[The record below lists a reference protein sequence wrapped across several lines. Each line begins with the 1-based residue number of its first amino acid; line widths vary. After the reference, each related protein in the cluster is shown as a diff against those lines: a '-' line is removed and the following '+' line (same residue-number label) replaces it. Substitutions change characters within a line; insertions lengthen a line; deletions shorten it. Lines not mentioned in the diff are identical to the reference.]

1 MTVQEMHYAV
11 DQGLQK
17 VASSVYD
24 YFLPEEVDFWLNR
37 AQERYIK
44 QRLYKQTD
52 PKKVGFEGNVK
63 RMDDLRMLI
72 TVDYEDGVAASAG
85 TDLVPIDFVNF
96 DLPIDYMFLVNA
108 RVQFH
113 VNHCGE
119 QVDSADPVVTR
130 DLRIVEQDKVYQQL
144 QNPFGKTK
152 AEAPLAVVFDDNV
165 RVFQEREKFI
175 LKTLRLDYLRVPV
188 DITLSTSVDCE
199 LAEHTHHE
207 IVDLTVKSIIEAIES
222 PRYQTTS
229 IEQQQSE

>member
-1 MTVQEMHYAV
+1 MTVQEIHFAV

-24 YFLPEEVDFWLNR
+24 YFLPQEVDFWLNR

-72 TVDYEDGVAASAG
+72 TADYTDGV
-85 TDLVPIDFVNF
+85 TPQPLQDFIDF

-108 RVQFH
+108 RVTMH

-119 QVDSADPVVTR
+119 QVDTLDPEVMR
-130 DLRIVEQDKVYQQL
+130 DLRIVEQDKVYQHQ
-144 QNPFGKTK
+144 QNPFAKTK
-152 AEAPLAVVFDDNV
+152 AEFPLAVVFDEEV
-165 RVFQEREKFI
+165 RVFQDKERFI
-175 LKTLRLDYLRVPV
+175 LKTLHLDYLRQPV

>member
-37 AQERYIK
+37 AQERFIK

-52 PKKVGFEGNVK
+52 PKRVGFEGNIK

-72 TVDYEDGVAASAG
+72 TVDYEDGV
-85 TDLVPIDFVNF
+85 VPSSTVDFVNF

-119 QVDSADPVVTR
+119 QVDTADPLVVR
-130 DLRIVEQDKVYQQL
+130 DLRIVEQDKVYQHQ
-144 QNPFGKTK
+144 QNPFGKTR
-152 AEAPLAVVFDDNV
+152 AEAPVATIFDDDV
-165 RVFQEREKFI
+165 RVFQEKEKFI

-188 DITLSTSVDCE
+188 DITLLTSVDCE

>member
-1 MTVQEMHYAV
+1 MTVQEMHFAV

-37 AQERYIK
+37 AQERFIK

-72 TVDYEDGVAASAG
+72 TADYTDGV
-85 TDLVPIDFVNF
+85 VPQPTVDFIDF

-108 RVQFH
+108 RVTMH

-119 QVDSADPVVTR
+119 QVDSADPEVMR
-130 DLRIVEQDKVYQQL
+130 DLRIVEQDKVYQHQ
-144 QNPFGKTK
+144 QNPFAKTK
-152 AEAPLAVVFDDNV
+152 AEFPLAVVFDEEV
-165 RVFQEREKFI
+165 RVFQDKERFI
-175 LKTLRLDYLRVPV
+175 LKTLHLDYLRQPV

>member
-37 AQERYIK
+37 AQERYNK

-72 TVDYEDGVAASAG
+72 TADYTDGV
-85 TDLVPIDFVNF
+85 TPQPTVNFIDF

-108 RVQFH
+108 RVTMH

-119 QVDSADPVVTR
+119 QVDDADPQVTR
-130 DLRIVEQDKVYQQL
+130 DLRIVEQDKVYQHQ
-144 QNPFGKTK
+144 QNPFAKTK
-152 AEAPLAVVFDDNV
+152 AEFPLAVVFDEEV
-165 RVFQEREKFI
+165 RVFQEKERFI
-175 LKTLRLDYLRVPV
+175 LKTLHLDYLRQPV

-207 IVDLTVKSIIEAIES
+207 IVDLAVKSIIEAIES

>member
-24 YFLPEEVDFWLNR
+24 YFLAEEVDFWLNR

-44 QRLYKQTD
+44 QRLYGQTD
-52 PKKVGFEGNVK
+52 PKGLGFEGNVK

-72 TVDYEDGVAASAG
+72 SVDYTDGVQPNSA
-85 TDLVPIDFVNF
+85 VDFVNF

-108 RVQFH
+108 RVTFH

-119 QVDSADPVVTR
+119 QVDAQDPEATR
-130 DLRIVEQDKVYQQL
+130 DLRIVEQDKVYQHQ
-144 QNPFGKTK
+144 QNPFAKTR
-152 AEAPLAVVFDDNV
+152 AEYPLAIVYDDEI
-165 RVFQEREKFI
+165 RVYQDSEKFI
-175 LKTLRLDYLRVPV
+175 LKTLHMDYLRQPV

-207 IVDLTVKSIIEAIES
+207 IVDLAVKSIIEAIES

>member
-1 MTVQEMHYAV
+1 MTVQEMHFAV

-37 AQERYIK
+37 AQERFIK

-72 TVDYEDGVAASAG
+72 TADYTDGV
-85 TDLVPIDFVNF
+85 VPQSSVDFIDF

-108 RVQFH
+108 RVTMH

-119 QVDSADPVVTR
+119 QVDTADPTVMR
-130 DLRIVEQDKVYQQL
+130 DLRIVEQDKVYQHQ
-144 QNPFGKTK
+144 QNPFAKTK
-152 AEAPLAVVFDDNV
+152 AEFPLAVVFDEEV
-165 RVFQEREKFI
+165 RVFQDKERFI
-175 LKTLRLDYLRVPV
+175 LKTLHLDYLRQPV

>member
-44 QRLYKQTD
+44 QRLYRQTD
-52 PKKVGFEGNVK
+52 PKQIGFEGNVK
-63 RMDDLRMLI
+63 RMDDLRLI
-72 TVDYEDGVAASAG
+72 ITADYTDGVTPDPTVDF
-85 TDLVPIDFVNF
+85 INF

-108 RVQFH
+108 RVTFH

-119 QVDSADPVVTR
+119 QVDTADPLVTR
-130 DLRIVEQDKVYQQL
+130 DLRIVEQDKVYQHQ
-144 QNPFGKTK
+144 QNPFAKTK
-152 AEAPLAVVFDDNV
+152 PEYPLAVVYDDEV
-165 RVFQEREKFI
+165 RVFQDSEKFI
-175 LKTLRLDYLRVPV
+175 LKTLHLDYLRQPV
-188 DITLSTSVDCE
+188 AITLATSVDCE

-207 IVDLTVKSIIEAIES
+207 IVDLAVKSIIEAIES

>member
-24 YFLPEEVDFWLNR
+24 YFLADEVDFWLNR

-44 QRLYKQTD
+44 QRLYRATD
-52 PKKVGFEGNVK
+52 PKKIGFEGNVK

-72 TVDYEDGVAASAG
+72 TADYTDGVTPDA
-85 TDLVPIDFVNF
+85 TVNFINF

-108 RVQFH
+108 RVTFH

-119 QVDSADPVVTR
+119 QVDTADPESTR
-130 DLRIVEQDKVYQQL
+130 DLRIVEQDKVYQHQ
-144 QNPFGKTK
+144 QNPFAKTK
-152 AEAPLAVVFDDNV
+152 AEYPLAVVYDDEV
-165 RVFQEREKFI
+165 RVFQDNERFI
-175 LKTLRLDYLRVPV
+175 LKTLHLDYLRQPV

-207 IVDLTVKSIIEAIES
+207 IVDLAVKSIIEAIES

>member
-24 YFLPEEVDFWLNR
+24 YFLADEVDFWLNR
-37 AQERYIK
+37 AQERFIK
-44 QRLYKQTD
+44 QRLYRATD
-52 PKKVGFEGNVK
+52 PKKIGFEGNVK

-72 TVDYEDGVAASAG
+72 TVDYTDGV
-85 TDLVPIDFVNF
+85 TPDNTVDFINF

-108 RVQFH
+108 RVTFH

-119 QVDSADPVVTR
+119 QVDAEDPESTR
-130 DLRIVEQDKVYQQL
+130 DLRIVEQDKVYQHQ
-144 QNPFGKTK
+144 QNPFAKTK
-152 AEAPLAVVFDDNV
+152 AEYPLAVVFDDEV
-165 RVFQEREKFI
+165 RVFQDNEKFI
-175 LKTLRLDYLRVPV
+175 LKTLHLDYLRQPV
-188 DITLSTSVDCE
+188 DINLSTSVDCE

-207 IVDLTVKSIIEAIES
+207 IVDLAVKSIIEAIES

>member
-1 MTVQEMHYAV
+1 MTVQEMHFAV

-24 YFLPEEVDFWLNR
+24 YFLPQEVDFWLNR

-72 TVDYEDGVAASAG
+72 TADYTDGV
-85 TDLVPIDFVNF
+85 TPQPLQDFIDF

-108 RVQFH
+108 RVTMH

-119 QVDSADPVVTR
+119 QVDTLDPEVMR
-130 DLRIVEQDKVYQQL
+130 DLRILEQDKVYQHQ
-144 QNPFGKTK
+144 QNPFAKTK
-152 AEAPLAVVFDDNV
+152 AEFPLAVVFDEEV
-165 RVFQEREKFI
+165 RVFQDKERFI
-175 LKTLRLDYLRVPV
+175 LKTLHLDYLRLPV
-188 DITLSTSVDCE
+188 DINLSTSVDCE

>member
-1 MTVQEMHYAV
+1 MTVQEMHFAV

-37 AQERYIK
+37 AQERFIK

-72 TVDYEDGVAASAG
+72 TADYTDGV
-85 TDLVPIDFVNF
+85 VPQPTVDFIDF

-108 RVQFH
+108 RVTMH

-119 QVDSADPVVTR
+119 QVDSADPEVMR
-130 DLRIVEQDKVYQQL
+130 DLRIVEQDKVYQHQ
-144 QNPFGKTK
+144 QNPFAKTK
-152 AEAPLAVVFDDNV
+152 AEFPLAVVFDEEV
-165 RVFQEREKFI
+165 RVFQDKERFI
-175 LKTLRLDYLRVPV
+175 LKTLHLDYLRQPV

-207 IVDLTVKSIIEAIES
+207 IVDLAVKSIIEAIES

>member
-24 YFLPEEVDFWLNR
+24 YFLAEEVDFWLNR
-37 AQERYIK
+37 AQERFIK
-44 QRLYKQTD
+44 QRLYKNTD
-52 PKKVGFEGNVK
+52 PKKVGFEGNIK

-72 TVDYEDGVAASAG
+72 TADYTDGVTPNDG
-85 TDLVPIDFVNF
+85 VDFIDF

-108 RVQFH
+108 RVTMH

-119 QVDSADPVVTR
+119 QVDTADPEVIR
-130 DLRIVEQDKVYQQL
+130 DLRIVEQDKVYQHQ
-144 QNPFGKTK
+144 QNPFAKTR
-152 AEAPLAVVFDDNV
+152 AEYPLAIVFDDEV
-165 RVFQEREKFI
+165 RVFQENERFI
-175 LKTLRLDYLRVPV
+175 LKTLHLDYLRQPV

>member
-1 MTVQEMHYAV
+1 MTVQEMHFAV

-24 YFLPEEVDFWLNR
+24 YFLPQEVDFWLNR

-72 TVDYEDGVAASAG
+72 TADYTDGV
-85 TDLVPIDFVNF
+85 TPQPLQDFIDF

-108 RVQFH
+108 RVTMH

-119 QVDSADPVVTR
+119 QVDTLDPEVMR
-130 DLRIVEQDKVYQQL
+130 DLRIVEQDKVYQHQ
-144 QNPFGKTK
+144 QNPFAKTK
-152 AEAPLAVVFDDNV
+152 AEFPLAVVFDEEV
-165 RVFQEREKFI
+165 RVFQDKERFI
-175 LKTLRLDYLRVPV
+175 LKTLHLDYLRLPV
-188 DITLSTSVDCE
+188 DINLSTSVDCE

>member
-24 YFLPEEVDFWLNR
+24 YFLAEEVDFWLNR

-52 PKKVGFEGNVK
+52 PKKLGFEGNVK

-72 TVDYEDGVAASAG
+72 TSDYEDAVVPSA
-85 TDLVPIDFVNF
+85 VPAFIDF

-108 RVQFH
+108 RVSMH

-119 QVDSADPVVTR
+119 QVDADDSLVVR
-130 DLRIVEQDKVYQQL
+130 DLRIVEQDKVYQHQ
-144 QNPFGKTK
+144 QNPFAKTK
-152 AEAPLAVVFDDNV
+152 AEYPLAVVFDEEV
-165 RVFQEREKFI
+165 RVFQDNERFI
-175 LKTLRLDYLRVPV
+175 LKTLKLDYLRVPV

-199 LAEHTHHE
+199 LAAHTHHE

>member
-37 AQERYIK
+37 AQERFIK

-63 RMDDLRMLI
+63 RMDDLRLLI
-72 TVDYEDGVAASAG
+72 TVDYTDGVTPDS
-85 TDLVPIDFVNF
+85 TVDFIDF

-108 RVQFH
+108 RVTVH

-119 QVDSADPVVTR
+119 QVDTADPEVTR
-130 DLRIVEQDKVYQQL
+130 DLRIVEQDKVYQHL
-144 QNPFGKTK
+144 QNPFAKTK
-152 AEAPLAVVFDDNV
+152 AEYPLAVVYDDEV
-165 RVFQEREKFI
+165 RVFQDNEKFI
-175 LKTLRLDYLRVPV
+175 LKTLHVDYLRQPV

-207 IVDLTVKSIIEAIES
+207 IVDLAVKSIIEAIES

>member
-1 MTVQEMHYAV
+1 MTVQEMHFAV

-24 YFLPEEVDFWLNR
+24 YFLPQEVDFWLNR

-72 TVDYEDGVAASAG
+72 TADYTDGV
-85 TDLVPIDFVNF
+85 TPQPLQDFIDF

-108 RVQFH
+108 RVTMH

-119 QVDSADPVVTR
+119 QVDTADPEVTR
-130 DLRIVEQDKVYQQL
+130 DLRVVEQDKVYQHQ
-144 QNPFGKTK
+144 QNPFAKTK
-152 AEAPLAVVFDDNV
+152 AEFPLGVVYDDEV
-165 RVFQEREKFI
+165 RVFQDNERFI
-175 LKTLRLDYLRVPV
+175 LKTLHLDYLRQPV

-207 IVDLTVKSIIEAIES
+207 IVDLAVKSIIEAIES

>member
-24 YFLPEEVDFWLNR
+24 YFIPEEIDFWLNR
-37 AQERYIK
+37 AQERFIK
-44 QRLYKQTD
+44 QRLYRQTD
-52 PKKVGFEGNVK
+52 PKKLGFEGNVK
-63 RMDDLRMLI
+63 RMDDLRLLI
-72 TVDYEDGVAASAG
+72 TVDYTDGV
-85 TDLVPIDFVNF
+85 TPDDTVDFINF

-108 RVQFH
+108 RVTFH

-119 QVDSADPVVTR
+119 QVDTADPETTR
-130 DLRIVEQDKVYQQL
+130 DLRIVEQDKLYQHQ
-144 QNPFGKTK
+144 QNPFAKTK
-152 AEAPLAVVFDDNV
+152 PEFPLGAVYDDEV
-165 RVFQEREKFI
+165 RVFQDNEKFI
-175 LKTLRLDYLRVPV
+175 LKTLHLDYLRQPV

-207 IVDLTVKSIIEAIES
+207 IVDLAVKSIIEAIES

>member
-37 AQERYIK
+37 AQERFIK
-44 QRLYKQTD
+44 QRLGKVSD
-52 PKKVGFEGNVK
+52 PKRLGFSETTK
-63 RMDDLRMLI
+63 RLDDLRLI
-72 TVDYEDGVAASAG
+72 ITSDYEDSVVASTA
-85 TDLVPIDFVNF
+85 PEFINF

-108 RVQFH
+108 RVKMY
-113 VNHCGE
+113 VDHCGN
-119 QVDSADPVVTR
+119 PVTSESPSTTR
-130 DLRIVEQDKVYQQL
+130 DVRIVEQDKVYAMQ

-152 AEAPLAVVFDDNV
+152 PDYPLAIIFDDEV
-165 RVFQEREKFI
+165 RVYQDSEKFI
-175 LKTLRLDYLRVPV
+175 LETLYLDYLRQPV
-188 DITLSTSVDCE
+188 QITLSSSIDCE

-207 IVDLTVKSIIEAIES
+207 IIDIAVKSIIEAIES

>member
-24 YFLPEEVDFWLNR
+24 YFLADEVDFWLNR
-37 AQERYIK
+37 AQERFIK
-44 QRLYKQTD
+44 QRLYRATD
-52 PKKVGFEGNVK
+52 PKKIGFEGNVK

-72 TVDYEDGVAASAG
+72 TADYTDGV
-85 TDLVPIDFVNF
+85 TPDDTVDFINF

-108 RVQFH
+108 RVTFH

-119 QVDSADPVVTR
+119 QVDTADPETTR
-130 DLRIVEQDKVYQQL
+130 DLRIVEQDKVYQHQ
-144 QNPFGKTK
+144 QNPFAKTK
-152 AEAPLAVVFDDNV
+152 AEYPLAVVFDDEV
-165 RVFQEREKFI
+165 RVFQDNEKFI
-175 LKTLRLDYLRVPV
+175 LKTLHLDYLRQPV
-188 DITLSTSVDCE
+188 DINLSTSVDCE

-207 IVDLTVKSIIEAIES
+207 IVDLAVKSIIEAIES

>member
-1 MTVQEMHYAV
+1 MTVQEMHFAV

-24 YFLPEEVDFWLNR
+24 YFLPQEVDFWLNR

-44 QRLYKQTD
+44 RRLFERTD
-52 PKKVGFEGNVK
+52 PKKIGFEGNVK

-72 TVDYEDGVAASAG
+72 QVDYEDTV
-85 TDLVPIDFVNF
+85 TPNNTVDFIDF

-108 RVQFH
+108 RVKMH
-113 VNHCGE
+113 VDYFGSTTNT
-119 QVDSADPVVTR
+119 DDPEIVREV
-130 DLRIVEQDKVYQQL
+130 RIVEQDKVYALQ
-144 QNPFGKTK
+144 QNPFSKTK
-152 AEAPLAVVFDDNV
+152 HEYPIGVIYEDEV
-165 RVFQEREKFI
+165 RVFQNNERFI
-175 LKTLRLDYLRVPV
+175 LKTLFLDYLRQPV
-188 DITLSTSVDCE
+188 DITLATSVNCE

-207 IVDLTVKSIIEAIES
+207 IVDLAVKSIIEAIES